1 MPSVDETQRVLD
13 AELQLELEF
22 PEASQHEVRA
32 VVARAWV
39 RLVHARVRDFVPLLI
54 HREAAAELH
63 SRGHRRRRRA

>member
-22 PEASQHEVRA
+22 PEAPRHEVRA

-39 RLVHARVRDFVPLLI
+39 GLVHARVRDFVPLLI
-54 HREAAAELH
+54 HRAAAAELH
-63 SRGHRRRRRA
+63 SRGHRRQRRG